1 MTALALS
8 ISASAAS
15 PSLKAPSGSATF
27 RFAKWRSPGAETA
40 PVRSHRR
47 AADRS
52 PLGVG
57 PARARRALLRA
68 PYEGAA
74 RRRGPRS
81 RQCVLSGRG
90 GPAYRLDR
98 LDVFSNS
105 GNCNN
110 CLAAYRL
117 LSCAADRPI
126 LADRQP
132 RPLLDPPHHHLA
144 GRADRRARA
153 LRISVPSKL
162 RAHHRRDVCA
172 SLLRLAE
179 LRSPPS

>member
-40 PVRSHRR
+40 PVRTHRR

-57 PARARRALLRA
+57 PARARGALLRA

-81 RQCVLSGRG
+81 RQCVLFRRG
-90 GPAYRLDR
+90 GHASRLDR
-98 LDVFSNS
+98 LDVLSNS
-105 GNCNN
+105 GDRNN
-110 CLAAYRL
+110 RLAAYRL
-117 LSCAADRPI
+117 LSSAADLPI
-126 LADRQP
+126 LGYRQP
-132 RPLLDPPHHHLA
+132 
-144 GRADRRARA
+144 
-153 LRISVPSKL
+153 
-162 RAHHRRDVCA
+162 
-172 SLLRLAE
+172 
-179 LRSPPS
+179 